1 MSEAKKEA
9 GTTPAQH
16 DIVIIGA
23 GPGGYVAAIRAAQLG
38 FDVALVEREAALGG
52 TCVRVGCIPSKA
64 LLESSHLYREAQG
77 QLEQHGVK
85 LEGVKLDLDAMQ
97 SRRQTVVKQN
107 TDGVAFLIRKNKVTR
122 YEGSGRLTA
131 AREVSVTGADGK
143 TTQLIAEHIILATG
157 SVVATLPGVELDG
170 QTVVS
175 STEALEF
182 DSVPEKLVVIGAG
195 VIGLE
200 LGSVWSRLGASVT
213 VLEYLDRIL
222 PGMDLETAKEAQKLL
237 TRQGLEFKLGAR
249 VTGVKVNGKGAKAR
263 ATVEVDGAEP
273 LQADKVLVAVGRK
286 ANSEGLGL
294 EEAGVAVDQ
303 RGRVITDA
311 RFATN
316 VPGVYAI
323 GDLIAGPMLAHK
335 ASEDGVALVE
345 MLAGRAAHVDY
356 DNVPA
361 VVYTEPEV
369 AGVGKTEEQLKEE
382 GVPYRK
388 GSFPFMANGR
398 ARALG
403 STDGKVKVLAHKETD
418 RLLGVHIV
426 GPRAGDLI
434 SEAVTAIAFGASAE
448 DFAGVVRAHP
458 GLSEVVKE
466 AALAVDG
473 RALHI

>member
-1 MSEAKKEA
+1 MSEAEGKA
-9 GTTPAQH
+9 GSTPAQH

-38 FDVALVEREAALGG
+38 FDVALVEREAVLGG

-64 LLESSHLYREAQG
+64 LLESSHVYEQAKG
-77 QLEQHGVK
+77 QAAQHGVQV
-85 LEGVKLDLDAMQ
+85 EGVKLDLAAMQ
-97 SRRQTVVKQN
+97 ARRQTVVKQN
-107 TDGVAFLIRKNKVTR
+107 TDGVAFLVKKNKITR
-122 YEGSGRLTA
+122 YEGSGKLTA
-131 AREVSVTGADGK
+131 EREVSVTAADGAV
-143 TTQLIAEHIILATG
+143 TQLVAEHVILATG
-157 SVVATLPGVELDG
+157 SVVATLPGMELDG
-170 QTVVS
+170 KTVVS

-182 DSVPEKLVVIGAG
+182 DNVPENLVVIGAG

-200 LGSVWSRLGASVT
+200 LGSVWSRLGSQVT

-222 PGMDLETAKEAQKLL
+222 PGMDLEMAKEAQKLL
-237 TRQGLEFKLGAR
+237 KRQGLEFKLGAR
-249 VTGVKVNGKGAKAR
+249 VTAVKVNGKGDKAK
-263 ATVEVDGAEP
+263 ATVEIEGAEP
-273 LQADKVLVAVGRK
+273 IQADKVLVAVGRK
-286 ANSEGLGL
+286 ANSQGLGL
-294 EEAGVAVDQ
+294 EDVGVQVDQ
-303 RGRVITDA
+303 RGRVITNDK
-311 RFATN
+311 FATN

-345 MLAGRAAHVDY
+345 MLAGRAASVDY

-403 STDGKVKVLAHKETD
+403 STDGKVKVLAHKDTD

-434 SEAVTAIAFGASAE
+434 SEAVTAIAFGASSE
-448 DFAGVVRAHP
+448 DFAGVIRAHP

>member
-1 MSEAKKEA
+1 MSQANGNSGA
-9 GTTPAQH
+9 QPVQH
-16 DIVIIGA
+16 DIVIVGA

-38 FDVALVEREAALGG
+38 FDVALIEREEALGG

-64 LLESSHLYREAQG
+64 LLESSHLYQQAGGALQT
-77 QLEQHGVK
+77 HGVT
-85 LEGVKLDLDAMQ
+85 LEGVKLDLAAMQ
-97 SRRQTVVKQN
+97 QRRATVVKQN
-107 TDGVAFLIRKNKVTR
+107 TDGVAFLIKKNKITR
-122 YEGSGRLTA
+122 YQGSGKLTA
-131 AREVSVTGADGK
+131 ARQVSVTAADGGV
-143 TTQLIAEHIILATG
+143 TELVAEHVILATG
-157 SVVATLPGVELDG
+157 SAVATLPGLELDG

-182 DSVPEKLVVIGAG
+182 DSVPDQLVVIGAG

-200 LGSVWSRLGASVT
+200 LGSVWSRLGAKVT

-222 PGMDLETAKEAQKLL
+222 PGMDLEMAKEAQKLL
-237 TRQGLEFKLGAR
+237 RRQGLEFKLGAR
-249 VTGVKVNGKGAKAR
+249 VTGVKVSGKGSKAK
-263 ATVEVDGAEP
+263 ATVEVEGAEP
-273 LQADKVLVAVGRK
+273 IQAAKVLVAVGRK
-286 ANSEGLGL
+286 PNSEGLGL
-294 EEAGVAVDQ
+294 QDVGVEQDDH
-303 RGRVITDA
+303 GRVITDDK
-311 RFATN
+311 FATN

-345 MLAGRAAHVDY
+345 LLAGRAADVNY
-356 DNVPA
+356 DHVPA

-369 AGVGKTEEQLKEE
+369 AGVGKTEEQLKDE

-403 STDGKVKVLAHKETD
+403 STDGKVKVLAHEQTD

-434 SEAVTAIAFGASAE
+434 SEAVTAITFGASGE
-448 DFAGVVRAHP
+448 DFAGVIRAHP

>member
-1 MSEAKKEA
+1 MSDSKEV
-9 GTTPAQH
+9 QH
-16 DIVIIGA
+16 DIVIVGA

-38 FDVALVEREAALGG
+38 FNVALVEREDALGG

-64 LLESSHLYREAQG
+64 LLESSHHY
-77 QLEQHGVK
+77 EQVSHGLDAHGVK
-85 LEGVKLDLDAMQ
+85 VSGVQLDLAAMQ
-97 SRRQTVVKQN
+97 QRRASVVKQN
-107 TDGVAFLIRKNKVTR
+107 TDGVAFLMKKNKVTR
-122 YEGSGRLTA
+122 YQGTGKLTA
-131 AREVSVTGADGK
+131 PRQVAVTAADGGV
-143 TTQLIAEHIILATG
+143 TQLVAEHVILATG
-157 SVVATLPGVELDG
+157 SVVATLPGIELDG

-182 DSVPEKLVVIGAG
+182 DKVPARLVVIGAG

-200 LGSVWSRLGASVT
+200 LGSVWSRLGAKVT

-222 PGMDLETAKEAQKLL
+222 PGMDLETAKEALKLF
-237 TRQGLEFKLGAR
+237 TKQGLEFKLGAR
-249 VTGVKVNGKGAKAR
+249 VTGVKVQGKGAKAVAR
-263 ATVEVDGAEP
+263 VEIDGSEP
-273 LQADKVLVAVGRK
+273 IEADKVLVAVGRK
-286 ANSEGLGL
+286 ANSSGLGL
-294 EEAGVAVDQ
+294 DEVGVQVDQ
-303 RGRVITDA
+303 RGRVVVNE

-345 MLAGRAAHVDY
+345 MLAGHAAHVDY
-356 DNVPA
+356 DLVPG

-388 GSFPFMANGR
+388 GSFPFLANGR
-398 ARALG
+398 ARAIG
-403 STDGKVKVLAHKETD
+403 STDGKVKVLAHKDTD
-418 RLLGVHIV
+418 RVLGVHIV

-434 SEAVTAIAFGASAE
+434 SECVAAMAFGASSE
-448 DFAGVVRAHP
+448 DLANVIRAHP

>member
-1 MSEAKKEA
+1 MSDSKEV
-9 GTTPAQH
+9 QH
-16 DIVIIGA
+16 DIVIVGA

-38 FDVALVEREAALGG
+38 FNVALVEREDALGG

-64 LLESSHLYREAQG
+64 LLESSHHY
-77 QLEQHGVK
+77 EQVSHGLDAHGVK
-85 LEGVKLDLDAMQ
+85 VSGVQLDLAAMQ
-97 SRRQTVVKQN
+97 QRRATVVKQN
-107 TDGVAFLIRKNKVTR
+107 TDGVAFLMKKNKVTR
-122 YEGSGRLTA
+122 YQGTGILTGPRQVA
-131 AREVSVTGADGK
+131 VTVADGSVTR
-143 TTQLIAEHIILATG
+143 LVAEHVILATG
-157 SVVATLPGVELDG
+157 SVVATLPGIELDG

-182 DSVPEKLVVIGAG
+182 DKVPERLVVIGAG

-200 LGSVWSRLGASVT
+200 LGSVWSRLGAKVT

-222 PGMDLETAKEAQKLL
+222 PGMDLETAKEAHKVF
-237 TRQGLEFKLGAR
+237 TKQGLEFKLGAR
-249 VTGVKVNGKGAKAR
+249 VTGVKVQGKGAKAV
-263 ATVEVDGAEP
+263 AKVDIDGADPIE
-273 LQADKVLVAVGRK
+273 ADKVLVAVGRK
-286 ANSEGLGL
+286 PNSSGLGL
-294 EEAGVAVDQ
+294 EDVGVEVDQ
-303 RGRVITDA
+303 RGRVVVNEK
-311 RFATN
+311 FATN

-345 MLAGRAAHVDY
+345 MLAGHAAHVDY
-356 DNVPA
+356 DLVPG

-369 AGVGKTEEQLKEE
+369 AGVGKTEEQLKEG

-388 GSFPFMANGR
+388 GSFPFLANGR
-398 ARALG
+398 ARAIG
-403 STDGKVKVLAHKETD
+403 STDGRVKVLAHKDTD
-418 RLLGVHIV
+418 RVLGVHII

-434 SEAVTAIAFGASAE
+434 SECVAAMAFGASSE
-448 DFAGVVRAHP
+448 DLANVIRAHP